1 MHWYFQERIDDDHS
15 WDKRV
20 RLSCRRAYYVQAS
33 NANAGSMLVHVP
45 HSPLV
50 FYNLARPPPS
60 KRCDLPSEHLEQVI
74 VHETILRE
82 CYQSIHYDTLV
93 NWRLTLIVFSMLH
106 ISDVR
111 RWDSNFP
118 RSWDQL
124 ASDGRNTS
132 IEVFATFSEESNS
145 VSTRSSYA

>member
-15 WDKRV
+15 CDKRV
-20 RLSCRRAYYVQAS
+20 RLSCRPACYVQAS

-60 KRCDLPSEHLEQVI
+60 KRCDLPSEHLEHVI